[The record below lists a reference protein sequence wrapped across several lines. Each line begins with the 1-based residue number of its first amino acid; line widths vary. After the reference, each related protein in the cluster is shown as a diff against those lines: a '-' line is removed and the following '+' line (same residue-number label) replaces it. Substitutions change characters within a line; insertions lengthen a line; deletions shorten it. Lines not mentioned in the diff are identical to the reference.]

1 MDRKLIKKISK
12 QTLTGN
18 YANAIG
24 FLLIIT
30 AINLAATFLVE
41 FIPLV
46 GSFATLFIGS
56 LIAISQGIFFKTL
69 SETRQKVRY
78 KECIPDMMLSL
89 KFLCCSVVISI
100 IAALIMI
107 VPILTIFASFWLSM
121 ILIFLVSIAL
131 GFLLMP
137 PMEMLVYILLDNPE
151 MSITAAFKLS
161 FKYFFDNFSDFI
173 VLVLSLIPLTLLV
186 VITFGIAILWVGP
199 YMSTIWYNAY
209 KQVSGQDINP
219 SANNY
224 FYN

>member
-1 MDRKLIKKISK
+1 MDRKLIKTISK

-46 GSFATLFIGS
+46 GSFATLFIS
-56 LIAISQGIFFKTL
+56 SFIAISQGIFFKTL
-69 SETRQKVRY
+69 SETREKVRY
-78 KECIPDMMLSL
+78 KECIPDAMLSL
-89 KFLCCSVVISI
+89 KFLCCSIVLSI
-100 IAALIMI
+100 ITALIMV
-107 VPILTIFASFWLSM
+107 VPILAFFSSLWLGI
-121 ILIFLVSIAL
+121 ILIFLVSIIL
-131 GFLLMP
+131 SFLVMP

-151 MSITAAFKLS
+151 ISITAAFKLS
-161 FKYFFDNFSDFI
+161 FKYFFDNFSNFI
-173 VLVLSLIPLTLLV
+173 VLILSMIPLVLLV
-186 VITFGIAILWVGP
+186 VITLGIGILWVGP